1 MGGACEE
8 VPQMGGESAEMVAG
22 CAQEKKTGIEDDVG
36 LLGPMIGDN
45 NLTVSY

>member
-1 MGGACEE
+1 MGGASEE
-8 VPQMGGESAEMVAG
+8 VPQTGGETAEVVAG
-22 CAQEKKTGIEDDVG
+22 CARKKTGIEDDVG